1 MVQVETLDCIRK
13 PMMEPAT
20 GAIET
25 ETKSTKGATEGAAR
39 LPLLGL

>member
-1 MVQVETLDCIRK
+1 MVQIETFDCIGK

-25 ETKSTKGATEGAAR
+25 ETKSAKGATEATTR
-39 LPLLGL
+39 FPLLGL